1 MSCRS
6 VVLVGACLQVVLG
19 TRRLRVFTT
28 YSCPFLSVTARTIN
42 VAPKPIIFCCP
53 VRNARHSQPWDTTR
67 VARNVKRDTIQ
78 DSFAVLRP
86 LLYRGRCR
94 SVATVR
100 RNLNVEILSLS
111 WTIFSAH

>member
-1 MSCRS
+1 MSVLDTTPTPVLFCR
-6 VVLVGACLQVVLG
+6 VL
-19 TRRLRVFTT
+19 
-28 YSCPFLSVTARTIN
+28 
-42 VAPKPIIFCCP
+42 
-53 VRNARHSQPWDTTR
+53 RNGRHSQPWDTTR

>member
-1 MSCRS
+1 M
-6 VVLVGACLQVVLG
+6 
-19 TRRLRVFTT
+19 LR
-28 YSCPFLSVTARTIN
+28 N
-42 VAPKPIIFCCP
+42 G
-53 VRNARHSQPWDTTR
+53 RHSQPWDTTR

-111 WTIFSAH
+111 HGQGPARPPGSTDLDPGIRLKFVWSLSASDRVEVFF